1 MTEFQALTGLT
12 YLMDNLHYVQLGKQV
27 KKDKVWK
34 AI

>member
-12 YLMDNLHYVQLGKQV
+12 YLMDNLNYVQLCKQI